1 MSRKKIAVIGAGVI
15 GCSVAYYNAKEGAE
29 VTLIDA
35 GDIADHTSSR
45 CDGNVLV
52 SDKEPGYDA
61 GLTARSQELLDELSR
76 ELDYDFEWERRG
88 SMLVMENELEM
99 EMGKGLCRRFTD
111 TGIRCHMM
119 DRKEL
124 KEREPYVADDLPGG
138 MWFDDDGC
146 LYPMGLCYGLAD
158 GLKRLGGTLSLHN
171 AVTGIRCENGG
182 FVIRTQ
188 AGEIRADVVVNCG
201 GVRAPELG
209 RMVGL
214 AIPIRARQGQ
224 ILVSEQSFKVAR
236 QKVMEFGYMMAKFQ
250 NRGEY
255 KRPVT
260 EDMEKYGVA
269 LVYEPTGGDNFLLG
283 SSRYFTEDLHAEIDV
298 MRAIAQRGIRFFPV
312 MEHIKVIRAYAGI
325 RPFTPDHMPIV
336 SDTEIPGYYI
346 AAGHEGD
353 GVGMSA
359 ITGLLMSQLIAGKK
373 TEFDMAPLS
382 FRRFLQ

>member
-1 MSRKKIAVIGAGVI
+1 MSNPRVTVIGAGVI
-15 GCSVAYYNAKEGAE
+15 GCAVAYYNAKAGAD
-29 VTLIDA
+29 VILVDA
-35 GDIADHTSSR
+35 GDLADYTSSR

-61 GLTARSQELLDELSR
+61 SLTAYSQNLLDELKK

-88 SMLVMENELEM
+88 SMLIMENEKEM
-99 EMGKGLCRRFTD
+99 EMGETLCRRFTE

-119 DRKEL
+119 DKKEL
-124 KEREPYVADDLPGG
+124 KSREPYVADDLPGG

-146 LYPMGLCYGLAD
+146 LYPMGLCYGLAA
-158 GLKRLGGTLSLHN
+158 GVKKLGGRLSLHN
-171 AVTGIRCENGG
+171 PVLAIDRTEAGFAVQTAKETIE
-182 FVIRTQ
+182 T
-188 AGEIRADVVVNCG
+188 DVVVNCC
-201 GVRAPELG
+201 GVKAPEVG
-209 RMVGL
+209 AMVGIQ
-214 AIPIRARQGQ
+214 IPIRGRQGQ
-224 ILVSEQSFKVAR
+224 ILVSEQSFKVAK

-250 NRGEY
+250 NSGDY

-283 SSRYFTEDLHAEIDV
+283 SSRYFTDSLDAEFDV

-312 MEHIKVIRAYAGI
+312 MKDIKVIRCYAGV

-336 SDTEIPGYYI
+336 SATEIPGYFI

-359 ITGLLMSQLIAGKK
+359 VTGLLMSQMIAGQK
-373 TEFDMAPLS
+373 TQFDMEPLMI
-382 FRRFLQ
+382 RRFDK